1 MTGRRGRGELHE
13 AAIVPTGE
21 AYMRK
26 VIAVALMALS
36 AAAAMAAPVNV
47 RIGIHANE
55 GGAPLA
61 AVARDQGF
69 FKKYNINPIFT
80 IVESGPAE
88 MTAMRADNRTLDIG
102 YIGAGVAWNPIDGAG
117 NSLSF
122 VFLDGLSNAEM
133 LLAKKGVFT
142 DTNKNK
148 RYDFPEL
155 YAGLKGQTVY
165 IEVGTTPGGWFK
177 TLLEMVN
184 ADKAQA
190 DKLWISCETASYL
203 AGYVAPNSNPA
214 NKVTVVNTLNANL
227 PAGMATGGG
236 MNVVAGFSPA
246 TSTILRTNR
255 DAERIATTVSHFPA
269 EKSFPST
276 WVASD
281 KWLAENPE
289 LAQNF
294 VNALIE
300 AAVWRAE
307 NIDAAMRAGE
317 QLCQRPVNFFDPVN
331 TVAPEKD
338 DYKAWFA
345 NRDGLGYR
353 YMKALY
359 ESRVPNVPKGNPVK
373 PFEKAFNDKYLL
385 EALKNLK

>member
-1 MTGRRGRGELHE
+1 MKRLLT
-13 AAIVPTGE
+13 AAILVLC
-21 AYMRK
+21 AW
-26 VIAVALMALS
+26 AVA
-36 AAAAMAAPVNV
+36 AAPVNV
-47 RIGIHANE
+47 RVGIHANE

-69 FKKYNINPIFT
+69 FQKYGINPVFT

-133 LLAKKGVFT
+133 LIARKGIFA
-142 DTNKNK
+142 DANGNQKF
-148 RYDFPEL
+148 D
-155 YAGLKGQTVY
+155 YAEIHTGLKGQTIY

-177 TLLEMVN
+177 TLLELVN
-184 ADKAQA
+184 AGRADA

-203 AGYVAPNSNPA
+203 AGYTPPNANPA
-214 NKVTVVNTLNANL
+214 NRVTVVNTLNANL
-227 PAGMATGGG
+227 PAGMAAGGG
-236 MNVVAGFSPA
+236 MSVVAGYSPA

-255 DAERIATTVSHFPA
+255 AAEKIATTVDHMPA

-294 VNALIE
+294 VKALLE

-317 QLCQRPVNFFDPVN
+317 KLCQRPVNTFDPTNV
-331 TVAPEKD
+331 VAPRKE
-338 DYKAWFA
+338 DYQAWFA
-345 NRDGLGYR
+345 NRNALGYR

-359 ESRVPNVPKGNPVK
+359 DSRVPNVPKGNPVK
-373 PFEKAFNDKYLL
+373 PFEKALNDTYLL
-385 EALKNLK
+385 EALKALK